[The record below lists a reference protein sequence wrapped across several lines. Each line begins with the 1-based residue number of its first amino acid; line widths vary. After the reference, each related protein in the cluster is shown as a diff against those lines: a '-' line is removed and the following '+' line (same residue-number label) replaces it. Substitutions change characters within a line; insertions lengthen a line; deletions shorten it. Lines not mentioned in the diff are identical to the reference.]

1 MAEAQ
6 FWIGIHAV
14 IAERGRI
21 VVLKRAAR
29 MPYRPGHWDLPGG
42 HLALG
47 EDFEQCLMREV
58 GEETGLEI
66 EIERMLGLHKAAPDP
81 YVQAL
86 FACRPA
92 GARRELV
99 LRPEEHIEARWVS
112 VTELAGMSDLIPY
125 LEGMLHRGMLDYLK

>member
-21 VVLKRAAR
+21 VVLKRAPR

-47 EDFEQCLMREV
+47 EDFQQCLMREV
-58 GEETGLEI
+58 AEETGLEI
-66 EIERMLGLHKAAPDP
+66 EIERMLGLHKLPPDP

-86 FACRPA
+86 YACRPA
-92 GARRELV
+92 GARRALQ

-112 VTELAGMSDLIPY
+112 VAELAAMSDLIPY
-125 LEGMLHRGMLDYLK
+125 LDGMLRRGLLDYLK

>member
-14 IAERGRI
+14 ITERGRF
-21 VVLKRAAR
+21 VVLRRAQR

-47 EDFEQCLMREV
+47 EDFEQCLKREV
-58 GEETGLEI
+58 GEETGLEV
-66 EIERMLGLHKAAPDP
+66 EIERMLGLFKVPPDP

-86 FACRPA
+86 YVCRPA
-92 GARRELV
+92 GARRDLV
-99 LRPEEHIEARWVS
+99 LRPDEHVEGRWVS
-112 VTELAGMSDLIPY
+112 VSELAAMSDLIPY
-125 LEGMLHRGMLDYLK
+125 LEGILRRGMLDYLK